1 MTIKPLS
8 DRVVVKMVEAEETT
22 KSGLILSAASKEKPQ
37 FAQVIAVGPGAKNKD
52 GVIVPISDITVGDKV
67 IISSYAGN
75 KIKVDGEEYIIVNA
89 ADILAVAAE

>member
-1 MTIKPLS
+1 MTIKPHA

-37 FAQVIAVGPGAKNKD
+37 FAEVIAVGPGAKDKD
-52 GVIVPISDITVGDKV
+52 GVYRKMDIAVGEKV

-75 KIKVDGEEYIIVNA
+75 KVKVDGEEYIIVNEN
-89 ADILAVAAE
+89 DILATLQ